1 MEITSRSVAGVRVV
15 EMRGRLDSV
24 TAGPAG
30 DSMDAMAQ
38 GPDKQVVVNL
48 QHLDYVSSAGLRVLL
63 RAAKLL
69 KTHRGELKLCQAN
82 PTVRQALETSGFN
95 SLLTLLDTEDAAVR
109 SFRPPGTT

>member
-1 MEITSRSVAGVRVV
+1 MDISSKSVAGVRVV

-30 DSMDAMAQ
+30 DSMDAIAQ

-63 RAAKLL
+63 RAAKLI
-69 KTHRGELKLCQAN
+69 KTHRGEIKLCQAN
-82 PTVRQALETSGFN
+82 PSVKQVLETSGFN
-95 SLLTLLDTEDAAVR
+95 SLITLLDTEDEAVR
-109 SFRPPGTT
+109 SFRPAGQA